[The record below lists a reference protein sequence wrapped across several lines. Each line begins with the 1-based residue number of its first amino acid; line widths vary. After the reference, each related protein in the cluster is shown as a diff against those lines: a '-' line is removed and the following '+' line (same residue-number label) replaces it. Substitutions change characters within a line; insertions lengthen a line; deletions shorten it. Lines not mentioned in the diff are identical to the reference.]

1 MITERTKRIFVPF
14 ALCAI
19 GLAMLFSTGCSRDE
33 KAKAPAPYESASYMN
48 DPAFMERLAEARRS
62 LAAIGAERKGVADK
76 MQALINKYGE
86 DKAKLEKIAEWND
99 LYRKVTELN
108 EKYETARRG
117 MLKFVSER
125 IKPTNDK
132 K

>member
-1 MITERTKRIFVPF
+1 
-14 ALCAI
+14 
-19 GLAMLFSTGCSRDE
+19 
-33 KAKAPAPYESASYMN
+33 MN